1 MQLALIRHGPT
12 EWNAQGRIQ
21 GRIDTPLSAE
31 GRAKM
36 AALAIPQSIRG
47 PRAFTS
53 PQLRARETAAL
64 LGLNNAIADARL
76 AEHHWGKWEGMTRA
90 EILARDGEDAFIRAG
105 LGADFHPPGG
115 ESTRAL
121 IARVQSFLTDIA
133 KQDGNAVAVSHR
145 GVLRTAYALA
155 TGWDMKTPM
164 PAALDLETA
173 LVLDIAPDG
182 EAKIVALNVP
192 LIARTASVP
201 KTPPIP

>member
-90 EILARDGEDAFIRAG
+90 EILARDGEDAFARAG

-121 IARVQSFLTDIA
+121 IARVQSFLADIA

-164 PAALDLETA
+164 PATLNLEA
-173 LVLDIAPDG
+173 VLILDIAPDG
-182 EAKIVALNVP
+182 EAKIAALNVP